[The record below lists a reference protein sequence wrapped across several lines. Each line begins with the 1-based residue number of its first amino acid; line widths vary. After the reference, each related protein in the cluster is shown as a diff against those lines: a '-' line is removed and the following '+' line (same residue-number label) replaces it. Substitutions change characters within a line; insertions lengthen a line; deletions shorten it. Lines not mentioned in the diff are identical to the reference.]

1 MLQSSQMSRLQRNS
15 TTASYPAAR
24 AVHLLAPYECCRTPF
39 LILHV
44 ACLQDAGQQRRT
56 IAQLA
61 LNLTHKL
68 LKCDMGESDVLGIP
82 DHHLSLAAAT
92 SHPKA
97 PQSNPPPD
105 SAFRVVQLEAAH
117 SIMRMCKRGSIES
130 RHAALTVL
138 QQILVNRHGHVD
150 TDTMQQG
157 LITLGLMPLLFGIAQ
172 APETSP
178 EMTAMADACLAS
190 VHSDQNVWMAAFGA
204 HCLAATLITMTL
216 NEAPGH

>member
-1 MLQSSQMSRLQRNS
+1 MLAQNQRPS
-15 TTASYPAAR
+15 
-24 AVHLLAPYECCRTPF
+24 TPF

-44 ACLQDAGQQRRT
+44 AWLQDDGQQRRT

-68 LKCDMGESDVLGIP
+68 LKGAMGDSDALGAP
-82 DHHLSLAAAT
+82 DNRFSLAAAT
-92 SHPKA
+92 LHPKA
-97 PQSNPPPD
+97 AQSDPQPD
-105 SAFRVVQLEAAH
+105 AAVRVVHLDAAY

-150 TDTMQQG
+150 TDSMQQG
-157 LITLGLMPLLFGIAQ
+157 LISLGLMPLLFGIAQ

-178 EMTAMADACLAS
+178 EMQAMADACLAS
-190 VHSDQNVWMAAFGA
+190 VHSDQNVWIASFGA
-204 HCLAATLITMTL
+204 HCLAASLITMTL
-216 NEAPGH
+216 NEAPGHD